1 MTQPSSKPQLELVK
15 PSVGDQPT
23 PAVKAIPPKK
33 SWSMWQLLSILV
45 ATIAILTVGWIY
57 GVPLA
62 LGPVVIPVPVIR
74 ADLVQSLVA
83 SGHVETPFR
92 ITVSSQ
98 ISGIVKTIPVT
109 VGDKVKAG
117 DALVELDG
125 SAAEASVAQAQGVL
139 AQAIARVSQQ
149 QKLTLPAAIQS
160 LAQVKATLANVQEI
174 YTRTSTLASKGIL
187 AKAALQQAEANLGI
201 ARAQVTSAELQV
213 ASNQEGGSD
222 FTMVATQQAQAQAA
236 LAVAQAH
243 LETFVVKAARDGILI
258 SKTVEVGNVIQ
269 PGTELM
275 QLSPDGKI
283 EILVQVDEKNLGLVV
298 LGQPAL
304 ISADAYSKE
313 TFPALVTFI
322 DPAVDLAR
330 AAVAVKLSVEN
341 PPSYLRQDMTVS
353 VDIEVNRRP
362 KTLIV
367 NVVDLHELKND
378 TAWMLKIVNGTA
390 TRQHVNVGLVSSG
403 KAEILVGLV
412 ETDQIIP
419 ASASTVTDGKRIRIG
434 TAPVVNK

>member
-15 PSVGDQPT
+15 PPTGDQPA
-23 PAVKAIPPKK
+23 PAEKAMAPKK
-33 SWSMWQLLSILV
+33 TWTIWQLLSIVV
-45 ATIAILTVGWIY
+45 AAIAIIAVSWIY
-57 GVPLA
+57 GVPLV
-62 LGPVVIPVPVIR
+62 LGPVVIPVPVVR
-74 ADLVQSLVA
+74 ADLVQTLVA

-92 ITVSSQ
+92 VTVSSQ
-98 ISGIVKTIPVT
+98 ISGIVKMIPVA
-109 VGDKVKAG
+109 VGDRVKAG
-117 DALVELDG
+117 DALVELDS

-139 AQAIARVSQQ
+139 AQAMARVSQQ

-174 YTRTSTLASKGIL
+174 YTRTVTLASKGIL
-187 AKAALQQAEANLGI
+187 SKAALQQAEANLGI
-201 ARAQVTSAELQV
+201 AHAQVTSAELQV
-213 ASNQEGGSD
+213 ASNQPGGSD
-222 FTMVATQQAQAQAA
+222 FQLVATQESQAQS
-236 LAVAQAH
+236 AVVMAQAH
-243 LETFVVKAARDGILI
+243 LETFVVKAARNGILI

-269 PGTELM
+269 PGAELM

-283 EILVQVDEKNLGLVV
+283 EVLVQVDEKNLGLVA

-313 TFPALVTFI
+313 TFPAQVTFI

-330 AAVAVKLSVEN
+330 AAVAVKLGVEN

-367 NVVDLHELKND
+367 NVVDLHEIKSD
-378 TAWMLKIVNGTA
+378 TAWMLKVSNGLA
-390 TRQHVNVGLVSSG
+390 KRQAVKVGLVSSG
-403 KAEILVGLV
+403 KAEILDGLV

-419 ASASTVTDGKRIRIG
+419 SSASTVTDGKRIRIG
-434 TAPVVNK
+434 TALVVKK

>member
-15 PSVGDQPT
+15 PSPGGPPT
-23 PAVKAIPPKK
+23 PSLKATAPRKP
-33 SWSMWQLLSILV
+33 WSIWRWLSILV
-45 ATIAILTVGWIY
+45 AALALLAVGWIY

-92 ITVSSQ
+92 VTVSSQ
-98 ISGIVKTIPVT
+98 ISGIVKTVAVA

-174 YTRTSTLASKGIL
+174 YIRTATLASKGIL

-283 EILVQVDEKNLGLVV
+283 EILVQVDEKNLGLVA

-313 TFPALVTFI
+313 NFPAQVVFI

-330 AAVAVKLSVEN
+330 AAVAVKLGVEN
-341 PPSYLRQDMTVS
+341 PPTYLRQDMTVS
-353 VDIEVNRRP
+353 VDIVVNRRP

-367 NVVDLHELKND
+367 NVVDLHELKD
-378 TAWMLKIVNGTA
+378 GSAWMFKTVNGVA
-390 TRQHVNVGLVSSG
+390 KRQAVKVGLVSSG
-403 KAEILVGLV
+403 KAEILEGLV